1 MTRRGIPFV
10 ISGPSGAGK
19 GTLVPALLREVEGLS
34 FSVSA
39 TTRSPRAGE
48 VDGTHYHFLAREE
61 FERRLQAGEFVEW
74 TEYCDNLYGTLRSV
88 VEAELQAG
96 RDVVFDI
103 EVVGAANIKKC
114 LPEAVLV
121 FILPK
126 SFGEL
131 AQRIMKRG
139 SETEETLARRL
150 ERARCELDSLP
161 SYDYLIINDSLDRAR
176 AQLYAIVESER
187 LRVARLAPDWIHRYL
202 QEEAR

>member
-1 MTRRGIPFV
+1 VTRRGIPFV

-19 GTLVPALLREVEGLS
+19 GTLVPALLREVEGLA

-39 TTRSPRAGE
+39 TTRPPRAGE
-48 VDGTHYHFLAREE
+48 VDGIHYHFLARDQFERQLRSEE
-61 FERRLQAGEFVEW
+61 FLES
-74 TEYCDNLYGTLRSV
+74 TDYCGNLYGTLRSD
-88 VEAELQAG
+88 VEARLSAG
-96 RDVVFDI
+96 QDVVFDI
-103 EVVGAANIKKC
+103 EVVGAANIKRH

-131 AQRIMKRG
+131 ARRIKKRG
-139 SETEETLARRL
+139 SETEETLAQRL
-150 ERARCELDSLP
+150 ARARCELDSLP

-176 AQLYAIVESER
+176 AQLFAIVESER

-202 QEEAR
+202 QEEAE